1 MASKAAFR
9 QGSVCPAPAR
19 FLWLLRGFIASLA
32 LAGCGSPTPP
42 LETAVYAAPV
52 KINKQSPGGPNQT
65 PGGMNQTSNGG
76 VGPAGT
82 AVDLTAVPQ
91 PPSGPVPPF
100 EVIAQRMNDRPD
112 DATSYYVVIGPVDV
126 SFDGFK
132 SAVKQVLQALAYSNG
147 GPVFTAQIWD
157 HLPAAQTEV
166 SHRSNPDLFSQDLF
180 EAKEA
185 LNNRHFIAQYVG
197 GLASVA
203 EPPAY
208 VLMWFPMSGSAD
220 STVSQWISAE
230 VWRP

>member
-1 MASKAAFR
+1 MASKAAIR
-9 QGSVCPAPAR
+9 QGTVRRVPSR
-19 FLWLLRGFIASLA
+19 ISWLLRGLLASLA
-32 LAGCGSPTPP
+32 LAGCGSPNPP
-42 LETAVYAAPV
+42 LEAAVYAGPV
-52 KINKQSPGGPNQT
+52 KINNQSMGGANQSGGVNQT
-65 PGGMNQTSNGG
+65 ANG
-76 VGPAGT
+76 VGPAGA
-82 AVDLTAVPQ
+82 AVDLTAAPQ

-100 EVIAQRMNDRPD
+100 QVIAQRMNDRPD
-112 DATSYYVVIGPVDV
+112 DAISYYVVIDPVDV

-132 SAVKQVLQALAYSNG
+132 SAVKQVLQALAHSNG

-180 EAKEA
+180 EAKES

-208 VLMWFPMSGSAD
+208 VLMWFPVTGPAD
-220 STVSQWISAE
+220 PTVAQWVSAE